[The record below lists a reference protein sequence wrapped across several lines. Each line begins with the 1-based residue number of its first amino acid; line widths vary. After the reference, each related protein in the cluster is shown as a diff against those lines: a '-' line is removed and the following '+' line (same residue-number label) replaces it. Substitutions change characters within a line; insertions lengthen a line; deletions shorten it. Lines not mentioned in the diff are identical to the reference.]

1 MSDPT
6 YSNVSLVKVN
16 HGGLEVLVLNFTENG
31 TSMKRVVKDLG
42 PLSNLKS
49 R

>member
-6 YSNVSLVKVN
+6 YSNVSLVKVSKD
-16 HGGLEVLVLNFTENG
+16 GLEVLVLKFKENG
-31 TSMKRVVKDLG
+31 TSTKCVVKNLG
-42 PLSNLKS
+42 PLKDLKT

>member
-16 HGGLEVLVLNFTENG
+16 QEGLEVLVLKFKENG
-31 TSMKRVVKDLG
+31 TSTKCVVKKLG
-42 PLSNLKS
+42 PLKDLKA